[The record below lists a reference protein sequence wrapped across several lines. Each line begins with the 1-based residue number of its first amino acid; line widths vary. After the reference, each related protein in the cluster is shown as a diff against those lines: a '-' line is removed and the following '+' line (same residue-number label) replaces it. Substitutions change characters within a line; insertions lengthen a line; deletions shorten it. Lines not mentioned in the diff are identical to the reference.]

1 MKISKPLLAGLQKRL
16 KVGNKR
22 GVHLNGIP
30 GNSRYKFDLGRL
42 SLLNGELPN
51 NFIDKLLSEVSLKF
65 RISWKDSLADV
76 NTIFEEDKAHLVA
89 ITKSLENLINQTE
102 AIEQEKGINTF
113 GFGFPLILRRDQ
125 ADNTLT
131 VAPLIIWS
139 LRLKRTN
146 EFNTWDII
154 RSEDDSIYLNEVLI
168 NHIWSDSN
176 VEIEQIP
183 SEMMEDGLISKDEL
197 LSVCSKF
204 INSINPHADGDL
216 INVLSEKLNSVTS
229 IKSKSYYE
237 GLPIT
242 STNPL
247 IEFGG
252 IFSIFEVQ
260 KQNIINDYE
269 GILTDDLVE
278 LKMDDLVN
286 HFFQPLTSIETDPS
300 QQGILNS
307 LSTKRN
313 LLIQGPPG
321 TGKSQTLTAILINAL
336 ENKKR
341 TIVVCEKRTALEVL
355 ESSLI
360 KNGLGDNCVL
370 IKYIITDRKA
380 VVDSVRA
387 RIENNCAKLKKHGTP
402 KYQHLSNETNTLKI
416 LIQSI
421 NNRHK
426 MIGREVFDEEN
437 WTDTV
442 GKYLKRLKNIDY
454 QDLISLDRKEF
465 LFVGKEL
472 SNIVSVLE
480 KGESL
485 YQKFQPLESN
495 VFINTSVF
503 NNVNLIE
510 LEENAQN
517 DYKLFSKRLL
527 EIISY
532 EEILFNEYFNKYLNE
547 NESKCTNPLIDW
559 TKF

>member
-313 LLIQGPPG
+313 LLIQGPLG

-370 IKYIITDRKA
+370 IKDIIKDRKA

-547 NESKCTNPLIDW
+547 NESKCTNPLLLGHIC
-559 TKF
+559 